1 MSIATL
7 KRKTEA
13 KYRNSSVGY
22 PSFSLNGTHRSQG
35 YIGQDTIG
43 RRYMNHITT
52 EDASVLKPSVLG
64 TSGQI
69 ATQHRWIRRP
79 ASEDNRVSLKPD
91 ANQNYLDYQAY
102 QLRIQKMNQKELDQ
116 CGIEIST
123 LTEKLKERDIARKNA
138 YDLVTKS
145 IPLRRGQAK
154 IFGAN
159 AFNPKT
165 LCNTTKVNQNT
176 ICNTTKDLTGE
187 SKSQSQ
193 HIWKVVTKTMAYE
206 GEPTES
212 YKANS
217 CGGII

>member
-102 QLRIQKMNQKELDQ
+102 LLRIEQMNQKELDQ

-123 LTEKLKERDIARKNA
+123 LAEKLKERDIARKNA

-159 AFNPKT
+159 AFNPNA
-165 LCNTTKVNQNT
+165 L
-176 ICNTTKDLTGE
+176 CNTTKDLTGE
-187 SKSQSQ
+187 SKSQSR
-193 HIWKVVTKTMAYE
+193 HILKVITESMIETTDCK
-206 GEPTES
+206 EPTES
-212 YKANS
+212 YKANR

>member
-13 KYRNSSVGY
+13 KYNASSVGY
-22 PSFSLNGTHRSQG
+22 PAFSLNGTHRSQG
-35 YIGQDTIG
+35 YIGQGTVG
-43 RRYMNHITT
+43 RRYMSHITT
-52 EDASVLKPSVLG
+52 EDASVVKPSVVG

-79 ASEDNRVSLKPD
+79 ASEDNRVSVKPD
-91 ANQNYLDYQAY
+91 ANHNYLDYQAHL
-102 QLRIQKMNQKELDQ
+102 LRIEKQNQKELDQ
-116 CGIEIST
+116 CGIEISI
-123 LTEKLKERDIARKNA
+123 LADKLKERDAARQSA

-159 AFNPKT
+159 AFNPNA
-165 LCNTTKVNQNT
+165 L
-176 ICNTTKDLTGE
+176 CNTTKDLTGE
-187 SKSQSQ
+187 SKSQGR
-193 HIWKVVTKTMAYE
+193 HILNVITETMKCE